1 MRYKTAPGT
10 PLQQGAHLANDGVNF
25 ALFSR
30 NATRVWLLLF
40 DSVDADLPAQTIELD
55 RAHHK
60 TGDIWHVR
68 VLGATRGLVY
78 AYRVDGPSLP
88 EKGHRFDASKI
99 LLDPYA
105 TALASPRRL
114 DFGKLCGLESPADS
128 REVCVENPAIVK
140 CLVTESGFDWGD
152 DRPLHHDWSDLV
164 IYEAHVR
171 GLTIH
176 ASAGSSAP
184 GTYLGLID
192 KIPYIKSLGINAI
205 ELMPL
210 QAFNPAEVTL
220 RNPLNGQSLSN
231 YWGYNTIA
239 FFAPYEGYGSRS
251 YPGCQVDE
259 FKTMVKAFHE
269 AGIEVL
275 LDVVFNHTAEGNE
288 TGPTLS
294 FRGLDNTVY
303 YILEEDRRYYKNY
316 SGCGNTLNCSH
327 PVVRNFIL
335 DCLRYWVVEMHVDGF
350 RFDLASILGRDQ
362 SGNLVPN
369 PPLLEQIAEDPILR
383 DVKLIAEAWDAGGAY
398 LVGRFPGERWSEW
411 NGVFRDDIRRY
422 WRGDA
427 GMAGSFASRL
437 CGSADIYEHSGK
449 APLHSINFVT
459 CHDGFTLSDLV
470 SYEVKHNMANGEDSR
485 DGCNNNSS
493 CNYGFEG
500 VTDNSAILQVRN
512 RQMKNLLVSLFMARG
527 VPMLLGGDEF
537 CRTQLGNNNAYCQ
550 DNEISWFDWA
560 LVDQRAD
567 FVRFVRELILLRRRF
582 PVLSSAR
589 FYRPDEIDWFNSDG
603 HAPDWGGD
611 LALGGLIHSQDNG
624 QRLCLLANPTENSKV
639 FKIPEPPKNRRWRR
653 LIDTAIAAPHD
664 ISRPEDAVPVLS
676 EGGVLVRDR
685 SFIVLLAG
693 GLLDQRSSR

>member
-1 MRYKTAPGT
+1 
-10 PLQQGAHLANDGVNF
+10 
-25 ALFSR
+25 
-30 NATRVWLLLF
+30 
-40 DSVDADLPAQTIELD
+40 
-55 RAHHK
+55 
-60 TGDIWHVR
+60 
-68 VLGATRGLVY
+68 LVY

-105 TALASPRRL
+105 TALASPQRL
-114 DFGKLCGLESPADS
+114 DFGKLCGLEPVSPGSDS
-128 REVCVENPAIVK
+128 CPENPAIVK

-176 ASAGSSAP
+176 PSAGSSKA
-184 GTYLGLID
+184 GTFLGLID
-192 KIPYIKSLGINAI
+192 KISYLKSLGINAI

-220 RNPLNGQSLSN
+220 RNPDNGQRLSN

-259 FKTMVKAFHE
+259 FKSMVKALHK

-362 SGNLVPN
+362 NGSLVPN

-422 WRGDA
+422 WRGDS

-459 CHDGFTLSDLV
+459 CHDGFTLNDLV
-470 SYEVKHNMANGEDSR
+470 SYEVKHNQANGEDSR
-485 DGCNNNSS
+485 DGCNNNNS
-493 CNYGFEG
+493 CNYGVEG
-500 VTDNSAILQVRN
+500 VTDDPIIQEVRE
-512 RQMKNLLVSLFMARG
+512 RQMKNLLGSLFMARG

-537 CRTQLGNNNAYCQ
+537 CRTQQGNNNAYCQ
-550 DNEISWFDWA
+550 DNEISWFNWTLA
-560 LVDQRAD
+560 DQRTD
-567 FVRFVRELILLRRRF
+567 FVRFVRELIQLRRRF

-589 FYRPDEIDWFNSDG
+589 FYRPDEILWFNAHG
-603 HAPDWGGD
+603 HSPIWDRD
-611 LALGGLIHSQDNG
+611 FALGCIIYSREDG
-624 QRLCLLANPTENSKV
+624 QRLCFLANPCEDPSL
-639 FKIPEPPKNRRWRR
+639 FRIPEGPTGFRWLR
-653 LIDTAIAAPHD
+653 LLDTSLPSPQD
-664 ISRPEDAVPVLS
+664 ISKPEEAERVS
-676 EGGVLVRDR
+676 AEGGVLVPGR
-685 SFIVLLAG
+685 SLILLLTG
-693 GLLDQRSSR
+693 GSRFKG